1 MPPKQAYEELTNT
14 LREITI
20 LNSCSSLLNW
30 DQRTYMPRGGAKNRA
45 DQLGLIAGMVHEKFT
60 SPKIGELLKQIE
72 GTDLVATYDSVEA
85 ANIREIR
92 RRYDRQ
98 TKLPKSLVEE
108 FVKTTSMSETA
119 WETARAKNDFKSF
132 APWLEK
138 VIGLT
143 RQIADCYG
151 FKGEPYNAL
160 IDDYEPGMTVEEIS
174 TVFEKL
180 RVDLVELNGKI
191 RNGKKRPKAEII
203 TRNYPVE
210 LQRVF
215 GESVAAAVGLD
226 FNEARL
232 DVTVHPFCSG
242 MGPGD
247 TRITTRYEPRRLNDA
262 LFGVLHETGHALY
275 DIGLDAAYYGLPCG
289 EAASYGIHESQS
301 RMWENQVGR
310 SKEFWVYFLPQAK
323 RIFREAL
330 DGVTL
335 EEFYGAVNDSQPSYI
350 RVEADEAT
358 YNLHILLRYELER
371 SMIKGDLKAADLAGE
386 WNSRFK
392 KYFGI
397 EVDKDAN
404 GCLQDVHWSA
414 GLIAYFPS
422 YSLGNLYSA
431 QFFAKAK
438 ADIPGLMTQF
448 ERGEFS
454 GLLQWLRANIHKHG
468 QRYRPADLCKKVTG
482 QPLSH
487 KPLID
492 YMTAKYSEIYG
503 F

>member
-1 MPPKQAYEELTNT
+1 MSAQQAYSELTT
-14 LREITI
+14 IMKEIAV
-20 LNSCSSLLNW
+20 LNSCAGLLGW
-30 DQRTYMPRGGAKNRA
+30 DQRTHMPRGGAKHRA

-60 SPKIGELLKQIE
+60 SPRIGELLAQVE
-72 GTDLVATYDSVEA
+72 GSDVVKTYDSVEA
-85 ANIREIR
+85 ANVREIR

-98 TKLPKSLVEE
+98 TKLPKTLVEE
-108 FVKTTSMSETA
+108 LVKTTSISETE
-119 WETARAKNDFKSF
+119 WETARAKSDFKKF

-138 VIGLT
+138 VVALT
-143 RQIADCYG
+143 KQVADCYG
-151 FKGEPYNAL
+151 YKGEPYNAL
-160 IDDYEPGMTVEEIS
+160 LDDYEPGMTVEEIS

-203 TRNYPVE
+203 TRSYPVD
-210 LQRVF
+210 LQRIF
-215 GESVAAAVGLD
+215 GESVAAAIGLD
-226 FNEARL
+226 FNEARC

-242 MGPGD
+242 IGPGD
-247 TRITTRYEPRRLNDA
+247 VRITTRYNPNRLNDA
-262 LFGVLHETGHALY
+262 LFGIMHETGHALY
-275 DIGLDAAYYGLPCG
+275 DIGLDKEHYGLPCG
-289 EAASYGIHESQS
+289 DAASYGIHESQS

-323 RIFREAL
+323 RMFRGSL
-330 DGVTL
+330 DGVTV
-335 EEFYGAVNDSQPSYI
+335 EDFYGAVNDSQPSFI

-358 YNLHILLRYELER
+358 YTLHILLRYELER
-371 SMIKGDLKAADLAGE
+371 AMMTGDLKAADVAAE

-397 EVDKDAN
+397 EVDNDAH

-438 ADIPGLMTQF
+438 ADMPGLMKQF
-448 ERGEFS
+448 ECGEFG
-454 GLLQWLRANIHKHG
+454 GLLQWLRTNIHKHG
-468 QRYRPADLCKKVTG
+468 QRYRPAELCKKVTG